1 MLHIVQCKVYNLRK
15 SNESLWTGLDLLAF
29 ASIFA
34 AP

>member
-1 MLHIVQCKVYNLRK
+1 MLLIVQRKMYKLRK
-15 SNESLWTGLDLLAF
+15 SNERLWTGLDLLAF